1 MPVHI
6 NELEAEVAVEDTGA
20 PAAEVEQY
28 DRQAALERWREL
40 QRREQQLAA
49 RTAAFGFDD

>member
-6 NELEAEVAVEDTGA
+6 NELEAEIAVEGDSAT
-20 PAAEVEQY
+20 PTEAEPHDQ
-28 DRQAALERWREL
+28 QTALERWREL
-40 QRREQQLAA
+40 LRREQQLAA